1 MSKIH
6 GCQFLWW
13 FGGTSVLTITRTYM
27 YIEKSCWT
35 ASFAIEQLFFYFE
48 STRDE

>member
-13 FGGTSVLTITRTYM
+13 FGGTSVLTITRTY
-27 YIEKSCWT
+27 IEKSCWT

-48 STRDE
+48 TTRDE